1 MEIVRIVAAFLSV
14 FVIFVIFFLS
24 WIFVGNM
31 SADESESVHELRS
44 SPVPHSRSVDAIRT
58 VAAPAHHTVSSALT
72 IDLPPVFKGDGT
84 ESFTSW
90 SRRFEVA
97 VQAMTPPEVDLPT
110 VMSSVL
116 PTRLADAAFLYW
128 DSLPSSAQK
137 DYDLVKDKL
146 KEVFGP
152 KYSLPFF
159 QTHVNARPRKPG
171 ESLDVYSADITR
183 LVLEAFPNYD
193 YNALE
198 GEKFRRFVAGLDPT
212 LQSKIHEMG
221 AEDLDGALRIAS
233 RCERAR
239 AALQLTAAGSSHI
252 PSSEQVAM
260 IRPQPTDAKLLQA
273 VEELT
278 LTVTSLK
285 HEVQQLR
292 EKQSYLAQRLDSSRD
307 RSSSSNVQ
315 YSTRSASPSPYHARQ
330 HSRDYCSPERRYH
343 RDPESHR
350 ERPSSPVPQRFN
362 EWDKCEKHDQRT
374 YHSQQPPQYSRYN
387 YPDNNRY
394 RRSPS
399 PAPRRVRDAASYSRT
414 SVRFQSPERPAHFT
428 SGPQGNFH

>member
-1 MEIVRIVAAFLSV
+1 
-14 FVIFVIFFLS
+14 
-24 WIFVGNM
+24 
-31 SADESESVHELRS
+31 
-44 SPVPHSRSVDAIRT
+44 
-58 VAAPAHHTVSSALT
+58 
-72 IDLPPVFKGDGT
+72 
-84 ESFTSW
+84 
-90 SRRFEVA
+90 
-97 VQAMTPPEVDLPT
+97 MTPPEVDLAT

-128 DSLPSSAQK
+128 DSLPSSTQK

-152 KYSLPFF
+152 KYSLLFF

-171 ESLDVYSADITR
+171 ESLDVYSADINR

-239 AALQLTAAGSSHI
+239 AALQLTAAGSSPI

-292 EKQSYLAQRLDSSRD
+292 EKQSYLAQCLDSSRD

-315 YSTRSASPSPYHARQ
+315 YSTRSASPSPYHAGQ
-330 HSRDYCSPERRYH
+330 HPRDYWSPERRYH

-350 ERPSSPVPQRFN
+350 ERPSSPVPRRFS

-374 YHSQQPPQYSRYN
+374 FQSQRPSQYSRYD

-399 PAPRRVRDAASYSRT
+399 PAPRRVRDAGSYSRT

-428 SGPQGNFH
+428 SGPQGNVH

>member
-1 MEIVRIVAAFLSV
+1 
-14 FVIFVIFFLS
+14 
-24 WIFVGNM
+24 M

-44 SPVPHSRSVDAIRT
+44 SPVLHSRSVDALRT
-58 VAAPAHHTVSSALT
+58 VAAPAHHTVSGALT

-97 VQAMTPPEVDLPT
+97 VQATTPPEVDLAT

-128 DSLPSSAQK
+128 DSLPSSTQK
-137 DYDLVKDKL
+137 DYDLVRDKL

-159 QTHVNARPRKPG
+159 QTHVNARPRKP
-171 ESLDVYSADITR
+171 
-183 LVLEAFPNYD
+183 
-193 YNALE
+193 

-239 AALQLTAAGSSHI
+239 AALQLTAAGSSPI

-315 YSTRSASPSPYHARQ
+315 YSTRSASPSPYHAGQ
-330 HSRDYCSPERRYH
+330 HPRDYCSPERRYH

-362 EWDKCEKHDQRT
+362 EWDKCERHDQRT
-374 YHSQQPPQYSRYN
+374 FQSQRPSQYSRYD
-387 YPDNNRY
+387 YPDSNRY

-399 PAPRRVRDAASYSRT
+399 PAPRRVRDAGSYSRP

>member
-1 MEIVRIVAAFLSV
+1 
-14 FVIFVIFFLS
+14 
-24 WIFVGNM
+24 M

-44 SPVPHSRSVDAIRT
+44 SPVPHSRSVDAIQT
-58 VAAPAHHTVSSALT
+58 VAAPAHHTVSGALT

-97 VQAMTPPEVDLPT
+97 VQAMTPPEVDLAT

-128 DSLPSSAQK
+128 DSLPSSTQK

-159 QTHVNARPRKPG
+159 QTHVNARPRKPC
-171 ESLDVYSADITR
+171 
-183 LVLEAFPNYD
+183 
-193 YNALE
+193 
-198 GEKFRRFVAGLDPT
+198 EKLRRFVAGLDPT

-221 AEDLDGALRIAS
+221 AEDLAGALRIAN

-273 VEELT
+273 VEELK

-292 EKQSYLAQRLDSSRD
+292 EKQSYPAQRLDSSRD

-315 YSTRSASPSPYHARQ
+315 YGTRSASLSSYHARQ
-330 HSRDYCSPERRYH
+330 HPRDYCSPERRYH

-350 ERPSSPVPQRFN
+350 EHPSSPVPQRFN

-374 YHSQQPPQYSRYN
+374 YHSQQPSQYSRYN

-399 PAPRRVRDAASYSRT
+399 PAPRRVRDDGSYSRT